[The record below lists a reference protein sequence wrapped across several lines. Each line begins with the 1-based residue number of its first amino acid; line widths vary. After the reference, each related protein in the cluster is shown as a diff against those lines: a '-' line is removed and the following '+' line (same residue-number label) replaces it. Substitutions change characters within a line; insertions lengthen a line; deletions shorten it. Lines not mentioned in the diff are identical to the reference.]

1 MVILFIKFINKA
13 PRKRGFILCIWIAY
27 MEKIMRKEIIH
38 NQGIIA
44 N

>member
-1 MVILFIKFINKA
+1 MVILLIKFIKKA
-13 PRKRGFILCIWIAY
+13 PRKRGFLLCSWIAY
-27 MEKIMRKEIIH
+27 MEKIMQKEIIH